1 MVDPAMGRANG
12 GCVQLRSGGS
22 LRRGLL
28 PILFWAGVVLA
39 GGTLPGCKADS
50 AKDAPAAGPVA
61 KESAPKG
68 EPGVSSTTNVE
79 KLAPAPS
86 APTTAAPLAIAYSDW
101 PGWVAWDVALQ
112 KGWFDA
118 AGVKVDFKWFE
129 YVPSMEA
136 FSAGKVDAVAMT
148 NGDQLVTGASGAPSV
163 AIVINDYSNGNDMV
177 VARAG
182 IDSVAQLKG
191 KKVGVEVGFV
201 SHLLLL
207 NALKSANLTDKDIHI
222 VNVPTDQTPQAL
234 KSGSVDAVVAW
245 QPNSGQ
251 ALRDVAG
258 SKAIF
263 TSANV
268 PGIIYDVLAVNP
280 KSLAERQADWEKV
293 VGVWFKIVDYIKDEK
308 NRSDVLEIMSARVG
322 LTPDQYAPLMK
333 GTFLLD
339 AAGNAKHFQV
349 GDTLESIL
357 QSSRVV
363 DGFNVQNTVYKTP
376 QKPESYLNSELVSAV
391 VKRGQT
397 KVSN

>member
-1 MVDPAMGRANG
+1 M
-12 GCVQLRSGGS
+12 QTLRSTSTRFTS
-22 LRRGLL
+22 LVLNETGISRLCVGALL
-28 PILFWAGVVLA
+28 ATAAAL
-39 GGTLPGCKADS
+39 GCKASESPKPEPDKTITPAPADKAAEA
-50 AKDAPAAGPVA
+50 AKPAAVAPAAAPV
-61 KESAPKG
+61 
-68 EPGVSSTTNVE
+68 
-79 KLAPAPS
+79 PAPGGV
-86 APTTAAPLAIAYSDW
+86 ALTIAYSDW
-101 PGWVAWDVALQ
+101 PGWVAWDVGIQ

-148 NGDQLVTGASGAPSV
+148 NGDQLVTGASGAASV
-163 AIVINDYSNGNDMV
+163 AVVLNDFSNGNDMI

-182 IDSVAQLKG
+182 INSVAQLKG

-207 NALKSANLTDKDIHI
+207 NALKNAKLSDKDIKI

-234 KSGSVDAVVAW
+234 KSGSVDAIVAW

-280 KSLAERQADWEKV
+280 KSLAERQSDWEKV
-293 VGVWFKIVDYIKDEK
+293 VGVWYQIADYIKEEK
-308 NRSDVLEIMSARVG
+308 NQKEVLQIMSARVG
-322 LTPDQYAPLMK
+322 LTPEQYAPLMK
-333 GTFLLD
+333 GTFFLG
-339 AAGNAKHFQV
+339 AEGNVKHYQP
-349 GDTLESIL
+349 GDTLESVFN
-357 QSSRVV
+357 SSLVV
-363 DGFNVQNTVYKTP
+363 DGFNTENGVYKVS
-376 QKPESYLNSELVSAV
+376 QKPEAYLNSQLALAVAKKLSAAPAV
-391 VKRGQT
+391 AK
-397 KVSN
+397 